1 VEVRKNGKARCRH
14 RHLMKGGYQREFWL
28 YQFLLSCFFFLMAV
42 VVGGRKN
49 ISWRCVRARKGV
61 VVQVCRTMEVVFA
74 GVST

>member
-28 YQFLLSCFFFLMAV
+28 YQFLLPCFFFLMAV

-49 ISWRCVRARKGV
+49 IS
-61 VVQVCRTMEVVFA
+61 
-74 GVST
+74 